1 MRMRL
6 VDRDGSLVSNRKIS
20 DEWIDSYKNDHSFR
34 EYSTYHECKEHGVVP
49 ISHSLVDGDIVV
61 LVKYPKE
68 K

>member
-6 VDRDGSLVSNRKIS
+6 IDRDGSLVSNRKVS
-20 DEWIDSYKNDHSFR
+20 DEWIDSYKNDAAYRGVSI
-34 EYSTYHECKEHGVVP
+34 SSECKEHGVTH
-49 ISHSLVDGDIVV
+49 ISHSFVDGDIVV